1 MANAGER
8 HEQLMQQMAALTAS
22 LGGLTNL
29 NPLLAQQQQTNAE
42 LSSLSTH
49 LGGVAARI
57 DALVAAGG
65 VPPPSGVAGTA
76 AAGGVTPTVP
86 DGADYPSKPNPPD
99 HSDLLRYEKH
109 VQDHIQKNRY
119 MEEYDRRRQMEAL
132 EDMFNTPYILEA
144 RRFANYDATHPSVH
158 W

>member
-1 MANAGER
+1 MANATER

-42 LSSLSTH
+42 LSSLSAH
-49 LGGVAARI
+49 LGNVAARI
-57 DALVAAGG
+57 DALAAGG
-65 VPPPSGVAGTA
+65 GPPP
-76 AAGGVTPTVP
+76 GGGSTTTPTGGGSVTVP
-86 DGADYPSKPNPPD
+86 DGVDYPSKPNPPD

-119 MEEYDRRRQMEAL
+119 MEEYDRECELPNEMTA
-132 EDMFNTPYILEA
+132 
-144 RRFANYDATHPSVH
+144 
-158 W
+158 